1 MPGVDPLFYLPFL
14 SYGGHTQMLYYK
26 GRLQERTFFALEGLR
41 KFFALEG
48 VCAACLLYDTLLY
61 KKLTA
66 W

>member
-1 MPGVDPLFYLPFL
+1 
-14 SYGGHTQMLYYK
+14 MLYYK

-41 KFFALEG
+41 KFFALEE